1 MASVKWQIGITLVTQ
16 LGVGILGNFSLL
28 CLYNFTLLTGHKVR
42 PTDVILNQLVLA
54 NSLVL
59 LLRGIP
65 QAMAAF
71 RSKYFLNEIVCKL
84 LFYFHRVARGVS
96 LSTTT
101 LLGVFR
107 PLNYVPISLGGWSS
121 E

>member
-1 MASVKWQIGITLVTQ
+1 MPATKWEMRIIFLIQ
-16 LGVGILGNFSLL
+16 LGVGILGNSSLL

-42 PTDVILNQLVLA
+42 PTDLILNQLVLA

-65 QAMAAF
+65 QIMAAF
-71 RSKYFLNEIVCKL
+71 ISKYFLHEAGCKL

-96 LSTTT
+96 LSTAT
-101 LLGVFR
+101 LPGVF
-107 PLNYVPISLGGWSS
+107 
-121 E
+121 